1 MQCSWDGR
9 RYEGRGILVTVLAL
23 AVVAWTGCNE
33 EPNPPTTSVVDS
45 AGVRVVTH
53 DAGSTDAV
61 AAWSLSEASVVD
73 IGAGATPDVPLFRVT
88 AVAPLSRGRAAV
100 GTNTPPQ
107 VLILQPDGTLTAT
120 LGRRGEGPGEFSAVG
135 SVVPLGADS
144 LAVWDPDRR
153 RMSVF
158 MEDGRFVRD
167 VDLSGLVP
175 HSPFAAPSTAVPAA
189 FTSLL
194 PAGPG
199 TVLVFAKGVWG
210 PGVPQSGPH
219 REELASYR
227 IGTDGARLASY
238 GPFPGMEI
246 YISSEVG
253 MLPFPFGADT
263 HATGSP
269 GAFVVGTGEA
279 PELRVFGDDGE
290 LEQIVRWPE
299 GDRTVRGSP
308 LVSDFTA
315 WLDGQIGRRSPGEQA
330 FLRDLIN
337 GIPRPELLPA
347 HGDIIS
353 GGGGQIW
360 VGEYSGQR
368 GLMGVFPD
376 PSRSPARRWLV
387 FASDGALVAAVRTP
401 EGFQPYAVR
410 DEQVWGVMMDELNTE
425 SVRAYR
431 VVEQ

>member
-1 MQCSWDGR
+1 MR
-9 RYEGRGILVTVLAL
+9 RGIEVAVLVMAF
-23 AVVAWTGCNE
+23 VASAGCSE
-33 EPNPPTTSVVDS
+33 KSNPSTTSVVDS

-53 DAGSTDAV
+53 HAGSIDAV
-61 AAWSLSEASVVD
+61 AAWSLSEAPVVD
-73 IGAGATPDVPLFRVT
+73 IGAGATPNVPLFRVT
-88 AVAPLSRGRAAV
+88 AVTPLSRGRVAV

-107 VLILQPDGTLTAT
+107 ALILQSDGTLTAT

-153 RMSVF
+153 RMSLF
-158 MEDGRFVRD
+158 MEDGRYVRD

-175 HSPFAAPSTAVPAA
+175 PSPFAAPSTAVPAG

-194 PAGPG
+194 SAGPG
-199 TVLVFAKGVWG
+199 TLLVFARGVWG
-210 PGVPQSGPH
+210 PGVPQSGSH

-246 YISSEVG
+246 YISSEIG

-263 HATGSP
+263 HATGSR
-269 GAFVVGTGEA
+269 GAFVVGTAEA
-279 PELRVFGDDGE
+279 PELRAFGDDGE

-299 GDRTVRGSP
+299 DDRTVRGSP
-308 LVSDFTA
+308 LVSDFTE
-315 WLDGQIGRRSPGEQA
+315 WLDAQVGRRSPGEQA

-347 HGDIIS
+347 YGDVIS
-353 GGGGQIW
+353 GGDGEIW
-360 VGEYSGQR
+360 VGEYAGQR

-376 PSRSPARRWLV
+376 PRRWPARRWLV
-387 FASDGALVAAVRTP
+387 LASDGALVATVTTP
-401 EGFQPYAVR
+401 EGFQPHAVR
-410 DEQVWGVMMDELNTE
+410 DERVWGVMLDELNTE
-425 SVRAYR
+425 SVRAYQF
-431 VVEQ
+431 VKP